1 MGTNVS
7 TACLFLRKLRKSC
20 ELDNE
25 ETWLKNAD
33 EITYL
38 FDA

>member
-20 ELDNE
+20 ELGSK
-25 ETWLKNAD
+25 ETGRKNAD